1 MKNKLI
7 LHVPHA
13 STKLPNKKGFL
24 LEAALLEKEIL
35 KLTDWYTD
43 DLFTLYD
50 SIVVKTDFSRIFCD
64 VERFADDSKE
74 PMAQVGMGVIYQRTD
89 DDLRLREVSQ
99 ELRLEIL
106 NDFYWPHHNKLNS
119 VVESQL
125 KSVGKAVIVD
135 CHSFPK
141 VPLKKALD
149 QTINRPDFNIGTD
162 KFHTP
167 NYLIELSEEFF
178 KDKGFSVG
186 LDWPYSGSIVPIKH
200 YQQSKNV
207 ESIMLEV
214 NRALYLTGEG
224 SQKSSDYLKIKQ
236 VVSEYLKT
244 IKTTF

>member
-7 LHVPHA
+7 LHVPHS
-13 STKLPNKKGFL
+13 STKLPNKLGFL
-24 LEAALLEKEIL
+24 VEAAFLEKEIL

-43 DLFTLYD
+43 DLFRMDD
-50 SIVVKTDFSRIFCD
+50 SIVVKADFSRIFCD

-106 NDFYWPHHNKLNS
+106 NDFYWPHHNKLNRA
-119 VVESQL
+119 VESQL

-178 KDKGFSVG
+178 KKKGFSVG

-214 NRALYLTGEG
+214 NRALYLSDDGN
-224 SQKSSDYLKIKQ
+224 QKSSDYLEIKQ

>member
-7 LHVPHA
+7 LHVPHS
-13 STKLPNKKGFL
+13 STKLPNKLGFL
-24 LEAALLEKEIL
+24 VEDAFLEKEIL

-43 DLFTLYD
+43 DLFRMDD
-50 SIVVKTDFSRIFCD
+50 SIVVKADFSRIFCD

-106 NDFYWPHHNKLNS
+106 NDFYWPHHNKLNRA
-119 VVESQL
+119 VESQL

-167 NYLIELSEEFF
+167 SYLIELSKDFF
-178 KDKGFSVG
+178 KEKGFSLG

-214 NRALYLTGEG
+214 NRALYLTGDG
-224 SQKSSDYLKIKQ
+224 NQKSSDYLEIKQ
-236 VVSEYLKT
+236 VVSEYLQT
-244 IKTTF
+244 ITNTI

>member
-7 LHVPHA
+7 LHVPHS
-13 STKLPNKKGFL
+13 STKLPNKEGFL
-24 LEAALLEKEIL
+24 VEAAFLEKEIL

-43 DLFTLYD
+43 DLFRMDD
-50 SIVVKTDFSRIFCD
+50 SIVVKADFSRIFCD

-89 DDLRLREVSQ
+89 DNLRLREVTQ

-106 NDFYWPHHNKLNS
+106 NDFYWPHHNKLNRA
-119 VVESQL
+119 VESQL
-125 KSVGKAVIVD
+125 KSVGKALIVD

-178 KDKGFSVG
+178 KKKGFSVG

-200 YQQSKNV
+200 YKQSKNV

-214 NRALYLTGEG
+214 NRALYLTGNG
-224 SQKSSDYLKIKQ
+224 NQKSSDYLEIKQ
-236 VVSEYLKT
+236 VVSEYLQT
-244 IKTTF
+244 ITNTI

>member
-24 LEAALLEKEIL
+24 LEATLLEKEIL

-50 SIVVKTDFSRIFCD
+50 SIVVKADFSRIFCD
-64 VERFADDSKE
+64 VERFADDSIE
-74 PMAQVGMGVIYQRTD
+74 PMAKLGMGVIYQRTD
-89 DDLRLREVSQ
+89 DDLILREVTQ

-106 NDFYWPHHNKLNS
+106 NAFYWPHHNKLNRA
-119 VVESQL
+119 VDSQL

-149 QTINRPDFNIGTD
+149 QTVNRPDFNIGTD

-167 NYLIELSEEFF
+167 NYLIELSIDFF
-178 KDKGFSVG
+178 KDKGFSLGV
-186 LDWPYSGSIVPIKH
+186 DWPYSGSIVPLKH

-214 NRALYLTGEG
+214 NRALYLTGDG
-224 SQKSSDYLKIKQ
+224 NQKSCDYLKIKQ

>member
-1 MKNKLI
+1 M
-7 LHVPHA
+7 
-13 STKLPNKKGFL
+13 
-24 LEAALLEKEIL
+24 
-35 KLTDWYTD
+35 D
-43 DLFTLYD
+43 
-50 SIVVKTDFSRIFCD
+50 
-64 VERFADDSKE
+64 
-74 PMAQVGMGVIYQRTD
+74 
-89 DDLRLREVSQ
+89 
-99 ELRLEIL
+99 
-106 NDFYWPHHNKLNS
+106 
-119 VVESQL
+119 SQL

-141 VPLKKALD
+141 IPLKKALD

-167 NYLIELSEEFF
+167 NYLIELSIDFF
-178 KDKGFSVG
+178 KDKGFSLGV
-186 LDWPYSGSIVPIKH
+186 DWPYSGSIVPIKH

-224 SQKSSDYLKIKQ
+224 NQKSSDYLKIKQ